1 MPKFNLITKGDRQSE
16 GVAATLREALLQRGM
31 TIDPENPDIVI
42 TVGGDGTFLRA
53 IHRHLDDLDRCVFIG
68 MHTGTLG
75 FTTNYATDE
84 WDLLVYDLTNHTAPI
99 VTIPLLKVEVETE
112 NGIITYHAVNEIR
125 VENIIRTQLLNVTI
139 NQTFLET
146 FRGTGLCISGQVG
159 STAYNRSAGGAI
171 LQEGLDLLQ
180 ITEITGIHH
189 RAYRSLGS
197 PLVIAKD
204 SVITLGSD
212 DFHGALLCYDH
223 ESVPLDHVR
232 KITIRYAKQKAQVMT
247 RADKHYFDRLKNLF

>member
-1 MPKFNLITKGDRQSE
+1 MPKFHVITKGDRQSE
-16 GVAATLREALLQRGM
+16 GVAATLTEALQQRGM
-31 TIDPENPDIVI
+31 TIDTENPDIVI

-53 IHRHLDDLDRCVFIG
+53 IHRHLDDLDRCVFVG

-75 FTTNYATDE
+75 FTTNYAVDE
-84 WDLLVYDLTNHTAPI
+84 WDLLVYDLINRTAPI
-99 VTIPLLKVEVETE
+99 YPIPLLKVEVMEE
-112 NGIITYHAVNEIR
+112 DGSKTYHAVNEIR
-125 VENIIRTQLLNVTI
+125 IENVIRTQLLNVTI

-197 PLVIAKD
+197 SLIIARD
-204 SVITLGSD
+204 SVIVLDSD
-212 DFHGALLCYDH
+212 DFSGAILCYDH
-223 ESVPLDHVR
+223 ESIPLD
-232 KITIRYAKQKAQVMT
+232 KAQKLTLRYAKQKAQVMT
-247 RADKHYFDRLKNLF
+247 RADKHYFERLKNLF